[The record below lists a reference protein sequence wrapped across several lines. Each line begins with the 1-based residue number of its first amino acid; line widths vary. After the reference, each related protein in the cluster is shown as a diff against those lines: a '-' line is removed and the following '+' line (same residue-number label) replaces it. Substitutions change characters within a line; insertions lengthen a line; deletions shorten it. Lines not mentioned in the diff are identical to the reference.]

1 MSHTIT
7 DTHATVATTT
17 INVAP
22 LMFSTFDL
30 TIETDSDLF
39 YHRDDVSYVYRR
51 VLELVELHHKDEC
64 LTPAFIT
71 ATLLETLT
79 EWKDHH

>member
-1 MSHTIT
+1 MSYTIT
-7 DTHATVATTT
+7 DTHATITTT
-17 INVAP
+17 V
-22 LMFSTFDL
+22 STVRELYSTLDL
-30 TIETDSDLF
+30 TIDNDSELY

-64 LTPAFIT
+64 LTPAYIT

-79 EWKDHH
+79 EWKDH